1 MVFAGQRH
9 ARWSHFAD
17 DLPVDVRE
25 ERHKRS
31 HLGEG
36 EEVAILVGL
45 QDRDD
50 IASFGVQPRQE
61 FGGHPLAI
69 DDHPCHLAV
78 PHKLLKVP
86 KVGGNTCGEM
96 LITVMG
102 GDKQGMTV
110 LVMQQEKGS
119 AAQDDAQTP
128 DQPTWDERV
137 TVDGLAMSVHIAGQR
152 VRLCCFSCFFHWCVP
167 EVRGP
172 AGKGIGKAF
181 GSIGTR
187 FPVSQPGEA

>member
-17 DLPVDVRE
+17 DLPVDVRD

-36 EEVAILVGL
+36 GEVAILVGL

-50 IASFGVQPRQE
+50 TASFGVQPRQE

-69 DDHPCHLAV
+69 DNHPCHLAV
-78 PHKLLKVP
+78 PHKLLKVR

-96 LITVMG
+96 LITAMG
-102 GDKQGMTV
+102 GDKQGMAV
-110 LVMQQEKGS
+110 LVMQQEERS
-119 AAQDDAQTP
+119 TAQDNPQTP
-128 DQPTWDERV
+128 DQSAWDEHL
-137 TVDGLAMSVHIAGQR
+137 TVDRLAVSIHIAGQR
-152 VRLCCFSCFFHWCVP
+152 GGGVWLLLRLWSDA
-167 EVRGP
+167 R
-172 AGKGIGKAF
+172 AGW
-181 GSIGTR
+181 
-187 FPVSQPGEA
+187 